1 MQSFDV
7 RSIPEKP
14 GCYQFFEGDAC
25 LYVGKAVN
33 LRQRLSTYLSS
44 KGPEDLRIAEMVR
57 RSNRLEWVVLDGEQD
72 ALLTEVA
79 MIAELD
85 PVYNIKLRED
95 HPYPSV
101 AVDLRDGVAKISTW
115 RGPGKKNVEVYGPY
129 PGSGAR
135 SIVEALVVA
144 TKIRSCDAG
153 KFKMHQRL
161 NRPCLLAEVER
172 CSAPCISTE
181 NYGEVEVAVRGI
193 LRGRNAKL
201 IEKFEAEML
210 EASKEQKYEVAA
222 RLRDRAEALRRV
234 NGARV
239 LADADGRSLDIIGI
253 HLDALGGAAS
263 VVSVRDG
270 MIIKTK
276 FYVVDAGIVDREA
289 LERAARNAGCDG
301 SVEVLTVGGGGRDR
315 RLVELAE
322 INAKEALGR
331 ARMLRAS
338 NLDARRGEIDRLQKT
353 LGLNKAPLRIES
365 VDISHLGGAATVSVV
380 ALLVDGMPMRNRY
393 RKYRLK
399 DHGGDDYA
407 AMREVL
413 TRRIADSI
421 DKKAP
426 FMDLLLID
434 GGRSQLA
441 VAVDVLNELGVAD
454 KVEVVSLAKR
464 LEEVFVPGKEES
476 ILLDRTDAALLLLQ
490 RARDE
495 THAASN
501 KFQQKVASKRLRK
514 DYLDDIPGLGGARK
528 NLILDKLGGWRGL
541 EQASFEQ
548 VQSVTQLPKQVR
560 DAIWA
565 VIEDRRRERAVP

>member
-1 MQSFDV
+1 M
-7 RSIPEKP
+7 
-14 GCYQFFEGDAC
+14 
-25 LYVGKAVN
+25 YVGKAVN
-33 LRQRLSTYLSS
+33 LRQRLGTYLSS
-44 KGPEDLRIAEMVR
+44 KGPEDIRIAEMVR
-57 RSNRLEWVVLDGEQD
+57 RSDRLEWVVLGGEQD
-72 ALLTEVA
+72 ALLTEAA
-79 MIAELD
+79 MIAELN

-101 AVDLRDGVAKISTW
+101 AIDLRDGVAKISTW

-135 SIVEALVVA
+135 GIVEALVVA

-161 NRPCLLAEVER
+161 NRPCLLAEVGR

-234 NGARV
+234 NGARA

-270 MIIKTK
+270 MIVRTK
-276 FYVVDAGIVDREA
+276 FYVVDAGIVDHEA
-289 LERAARNAGCDG
+289 LEQAARNAGCDG
-301 SVEVLTVGGGGRDR
+301 SVEVLTVGVGGRDR

-322 INAKEALGR
+322 VNAKEALGR

-380 ALLVDGMPMRNRY
+380 ALLVDGMPVRNRY

-434 GGRSQLA
+434 GGRNQLA
-441 VAVDVLNELGVAD
+441 VAVEVLNELGVAD
-454 KVEVVSLAKR
+454 KVEVISLAKR

-501 KFQQKVASKRLRK
+501 KFQQKVASKQLRK
-514 DYLDDIPGLGGARK
+514 DYLDGIPGLGGARK
-528 NLILDKLGGWRGL
+528 KLILDKLGGWKGI

-548 VQSVTQLPKQVR
+548 VQSVAQLPKQVR
-560 DAIWA
+560 DAVWA
-565 VIEDRRRERAVP
+565 VIEGRRGKRTAP